1 MEKNIY
7 DLLNDTQVVL
17 DDKYDM
23 TLTKAETKK
32 MKSNFKKSI
41 NSSAYKKA
49 VSVAAAVILTV
60 GILGTPLAS
69 YAYENVNLIVSNI
82 ASYLGIEKNLD
93 DYSTV
98 VNQAITR
105 DGLTIQLNE
114 VILDTDQLVVS
125 TTARSDEKIEKGYIG
140 MDSLI
145 YINGKRINGGASG
158 SSQSIDDYTVEEVIN
173 HQLDNADLSGDLDV
187 KIMLLSAEVNGDTR
201 RGPWVFEFKT
211 NGDQL
216 ALDTHEIKLDYAF
229 TLDNGQRIALEKY
242 TSNDLGQKIYYS
254 KNRQGTS
261 YDIALQGK
269 DDLGNKV
276 EFFMTHEED
285 GKGIFKLSTIDGNL
299 NDDARVLTLTPYA
312 VKFPE
317 QSGKLSNDY
326 KPVGPEFTIDLVT
339 PLHRD
344 VLL

>member
-1 MEKNIY
+1 MRKILSIFLCFAMLIGYIPAGVAMADEEPAGSNADLSSLTVAGSVYY
-7 DLLNDTQVVL
+7 DLIPVFNAGTTGYAVDVPNDVSSVEITATAA
-17 DDKYDM
+17 DTAA
-23 TLTKAETKK
+23 TLE
-32 MKSNFKKSI
+32 I
-41 NSSAYKKA
+41 NGTAATSGSAQTVDNLSVGDNTIA
-49 VSVAAAVILTV
+49 VAVT
-60 GILGTPLAS
+60 A
-69 YAYENVNLIVSNI
+69 
-82 ASYLGIEKNLD
+82 
-93 DYSTV
+93 
-98 VNQAITR
+98 R
-105 DGLTIQLNE
+105 DGAT
-114 VILDTDQLVVS
+114 VKTY
-125 TTARSDEKIEKGYIG
+125 TTTV
-140 MDSLI
+140 
-145 YINGKRINGGASG
+145 KRGGV
-158 SSQSIDDYTVEEVIN
+158 SQSN
-173 HQLDNADLSGDLDV
+173 NADLSGHLDV